1 MDNNQN
7 QNTAQTPPQAS
18 QQPVNPPPADSNQ
31 HGMSNDTKTL
41 IVILLLIFTYW
52 IGLIFMWIW
61 MKTWPKWIK
70 ILVTLP
76 AIIFLIVVPLAIIVS
91 ITDPFGQQEKGANL
105 FAKVTAQEFVDAT
118 NRYVSKVGKVP
129 CDFNQFNDT
138 TLNNAQECIS
148 SLVAERELKESFS
161 SVKELSSITILYD
174 SMTNK
179 LSLCYSSS
187 DDCVET
193 TLLTSTPSPFDQNG
207 TPSPTAS
214 PSAVQSVIESALT
227 SETYTDL
234 VPYMAESVMFEIEAS
249 EGVGP
254 GTPEETVTNLAY
266 LDTAAAPWDFDQTNP
281 IITSIKTQ
289 YAQEYGNLFI
299 GISSNDVMSAFGFD
313 QNNKINIIK
322 VAVTYKLLVNE

>member
-1 MDNNQN
+1 MDNNQ
-7 QNTAQTPPQAS
+7 T
-18 QQPVNPPPADSNQ
+18 PPPAQPAGPAQPPTQNSNSNSAQ
-31 HGMSNDTKTL
+31 NHGMSNDTKTL

-61 MKTWPKWIK
+61 MKTWPNWLK
-70 ILVTLP
+70 IVLTLP
-76 AIIFLIVVPLAIIVS
+76 VFASIALIAFFVYSVIMNPSQFIEETERTVN
-91 ITDPFGQQEKGANL
+91 EK
-105 FAKVTAQEFVDAT
+105 
-118 NRYVSKVGKVP
+118 
-129 CDFNQFNDT
+129 
-138 TLNNAQECIS
+138 TL
-148 SLVAERELKESFS
+148 
-161 SVKELSSITILYD
+161 
-174 SMTNK
+174 
-179 LSLCYSSS
+179 
-187 DDCVET
+187 ET
-193 TLLTSTPSPFDQNG
+193 PTPSPLDEGG

-227 SETYTDL
+227 SETYADL

-266 LDTAAAPWDFDQTNP
+266 LNTAAAPWDFDQTNP

-299 GISSNDVMSAFGFD
+299 GISSNDVLAAFGFD